1 MLEEEVKNSKP
12 NLCCVL
18 ADALRWD
25 VFAEANPLN
34 ILRLGRA
41 KKAFSCGNSTLP
53 SVTAML
59 MNYPPIGIG
68 RGYFV
73 HSPKKESLKKGDA
86 VVKKYTVFRE
96 IRRWMPRYFQ
106 EQGYVT
112 IWESAN
118 AVPIRINADLDGA
131 YSKYFTYWQE
141 HLWKGEADEHG
152 NLKYRE
158 TEEGV
163 YNNRQVSTPQIIKDL
178 DLLVDMHKDEPIFAV
193 ILLLDTH
200 SPYHTGD
207 GKTWLVDPSQPE
219 LNRQRQL
226 KAIKYIDNVFPNF
239 INIFG
244 KTGRPT
250 EFIFSADHGEI
261 FGGPGWGHSSFRS
274 KLPFTQELY
283 AIPFL
288 RGRIDDWSKITVK
301 SDREELVCPT
311 CGSRDVRKRP
321 EGWLCAKCGTL
332 VTQNG
337 KTGNIVRRR
346 KAGEK
351 KGKRRKVKQVK
362 PVTLRTPEDA
372 ETPEDYWRWRFNADL
387 GTGALNEVQVNWKW
401 EQIAKV
407 LAEENYL
414 KVHGDLFIDARVL
427 DIGCGDLYF
436 WESSK
441 ALPPQA
447 YIGVD
452 FIKEIVNDNRIKTKT
467 HKFKPGGVTWP
478 TDHWEFIHARAEN
491 YVEDLESPIVLCIDV
506 LYHILDDD
514 RYLRALDNL
523 ARYSTD
529 LLLIHTWKRNPFH
542 PDDTDGLY
550 QRYWPPQT
558 VREILSDFDLIHSAE
573 NPNKIGVFYGF
584 KKR

>member
-1 MLEEEVKNSKP
+1 MFEKEVKTSKP

-25 VFAEANPLN
+25 VFAEANPTN

-41 KKAFSCGNSTLP
+41 RKAYSCGNSTLP

-59 MNYPPIGIG
+59 MNYPPIGVG

-73 HSPKKESLKKGDA
+73 HSPKKENLKKGDA
-86 VVKKYTVFRE
+86 IVKKYTVFRE

-106 EQGYVT
+106 EHGYVT

-131 YSKYFTYWQE
+131 YGKYFTYWQE

-158 TEEGV
+158 TGEGT
-163 YNNRQVSTPQIIKDL
+163 YHNRQVSTPQIIKDL

-226 KAIKYIDNVFPNF
+226 KAIEYIDKAFPNF
-239 INIFG
+239 INIFS

-274 KLPFTQELY
+274 RLPFTEELY

-288 RGRIDDWSKITVK
+288 RGRIDDWSKIVVK
-301 SDREELVCPT
+301 SDRDEMSCPT
-311 CGSRDVRKRP
+311 CGSKDVRKRP
-321 EGWLCAKCGTL
+321 EGWLCAVCGTL
-332 VTQNG
+332 VKQDG

-346 KAGEK
+346 GGNKEK
-351 KGKRRKVKQVK
+351 KVKQVK
-362 PVTLRTPEDA
+362 PVPLKVPEDA
-372 ETPEDYWRWRFNADL
+372 ETPEDYWRWRFNAEL
-387 GTGALNEVQVNWKW
+387 GTGALNEAQVNWKW
-401 EQIAKV
+401 EQIART
-407 LAEENYL
+407 LAPEGYL
-414 KVHGDLFIDARVL
+414 TNGEHQTIDARVL
-427 DIGCGDLYF
+427 DVGCGDLYF

-441 ALPPQA
+441 ALPPKG
-447 YIGVD
+447 YIGLD
-452 FIKEIVNDNRIKTKT
+452 FIKEIIDDNRIKTRA
-467 HKFKPGGVTWP
+467 HKFKPGGRTWD
-478 TDHWEFIHARAEN
+478 TQYWEFIHAGAED
-491 YVEDLESPIVLCIDV
+491 YVEGLESPAVFCIDV
-506 LYHILDDD
+506 LYHILDSDK
-514 RYLRALDNL
+514 YLRVLDNL

-529 LLLIHTWKRNPFH
+529 LLLIHTWKRNPFY
-542 PDDTDGLY
+542 PEDTDGLY
-550 QRYWPPQT
+550 QKWWPPAMLKNALGSEFKL
-558 VREILSDFDLIHSAE
+558 VHEAD